1 MLGWE
6 GKRRKKR
13 EKLAEDR
20 DPVVIGRSLRVER
33 AEERRT
39 GTEGGEKDAEWG
51 GPVCKGKIEARAN
64 EFIEYARTTKK
75 K

>member
-1 MLGWE
+1 MDGD
-6 GKRRKKR
+6 KKKKKG

-20 DPVVIGRSLRVER
+20 DPMVIGRSLRVER

-64 EFIEYARTTKK
+64 EFIE
-75 K
+75 